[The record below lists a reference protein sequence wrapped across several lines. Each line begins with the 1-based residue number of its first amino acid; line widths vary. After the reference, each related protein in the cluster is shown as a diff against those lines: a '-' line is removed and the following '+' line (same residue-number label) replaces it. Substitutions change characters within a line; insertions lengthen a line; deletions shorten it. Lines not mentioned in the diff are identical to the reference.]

1 MEGDSLFRYHMKEVL
16 TIYEMG
22 MKEYMKNVFIK
33 CFKMRFTRSRGN
45 NSREVFKAK
54 T

>member
-1 MEGDSLFRYHMKEVL
+1 MEGDTLFRYNMKEML

-22 MKEYMKNVFIK
+22 MKEFMKNVLSVLR
-33 CFKMRFTRSRGN
+33 CDLRAPGGS
-45 NSREVFKAK
+45 NSRKVFKAK

>member
-22 MKEYMKNVFIK
+22 MKEYMKNVLSVLRCDLRAK
-33 CFKMRFTRSRGN
+33 K
-45 NSREVFKAK
+45 VFKAK
-54 T
+54 M